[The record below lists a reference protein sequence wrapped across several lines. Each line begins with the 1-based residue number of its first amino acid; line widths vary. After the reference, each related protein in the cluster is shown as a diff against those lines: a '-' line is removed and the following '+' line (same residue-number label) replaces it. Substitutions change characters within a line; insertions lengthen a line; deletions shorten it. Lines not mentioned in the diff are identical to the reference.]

1 MALISV
7 DTGTVAGEI
16 VYFFSIL
23 IPVPPT
29 TLYDSAIERNKWNL
43 IVIAG

>member
-1 MALISV
+1 MPLISV
-7 DTGTVAGEI
+7 DTGTVALEI

-29 TLYDSAIERNKWNL
+29 TLDPDSID
-43 IVIAG
+43 